1 MFLIIIAKWNFFS
14 WPESENILL
23 PHNESVPESLLASTS
38 YMALKHSVISSDSQ
52 IIMLD
57 TYNEA
62 KFTLKQTIA
71 NAACFGSP
79 NVSLSIIAY

>member
-1 MFLIIIAKWNFFS
+1 
-14 WPESENILL
+14 
-23 PHNESVPESLLASTS
+23 
-38 YMALKHSVISSDSQ
+38 MALKHSVISSDSW